1 MKIYLDSDY
10 RCHLTNDGTMQEVDL
25 ELFNGKCQT
34 YIEGHR
40 YIPPHESWL
49 RNDGVRFY
57 GEMLAPFID
66 YRLLEQAQFNY
77 EKEDLLNALA
87 ILGVTEE

>member
-10 RCHLTNDGTMQEVDL
+10 CCHVENDGTMREFDIDA
-25 ELFNGKCQT
+25 FDNKCQT
-34 YIEGHR
+34 YIEGFR
-40 YIPPHESWL
+40 YIPPNESWL

-57 GEMLAPFID
+57 GESLFPFIQ
-66 YRLLEQAQFNY
+66 YHILEQMQFNY
-77 EKEDLLNALA
+77 EKDDIMNALA